1 MSFQKGDQLISIGTS
16 SVTLRLTIGA
26 LAEINS
32 RLGASGP
39 QSLSGRLRRFT
50 PSQGR
55 ELLACL
61 MRPNSPLPGSAD
73 RSAALISDADIARA
87 MPAICRL
94 FEEAFSD
101 G

>member
-1 MSFQKGDQLISIGTS
+1 MTYQKGDQSVSLGTS
-16 SVTLRLTIGA
+16 SVTLRLTMGA
-26 LAEINS
+26 LAEITS

-39 QSLSGRLRRFT
+39 QSLSGQLRHLN
-50 PSQGR
+50 PAQGR

-61 MRPNSPLPGSAD
+61 MRPCSPLPESAD
-73 RSAALISDADIARA
+73 RSAASFTDGEIARA

-94 FEEAFSD
+94 FEEAFRD